1 MTLFLNHAFVS
12 NPRGFAHQYPL
23 TLREPIASRTRHIK
37 SQRALSFDSTDPSNH
52 GDSEYES
59 VASDHRVAFADINPG
74 HHALRTAGAQVVD
87 ITYEPAPGRFPLFWL
102 PYAQNRTRKVTL
114 KDKRSPFLIRQTGG
128 EARVFFT
135 SVLTG
140 CSVFIEGAAHEPTV
154 YHLNGGS
161 FRVTRSQYPSRDE
174 NRQDRIGRSL
184 EMERRFS
191 ALPLPKGGLP
201 SCPAPACCT
210 ARTIC
215 PTTS

>member
-135 SVLTG
+135 S
-140 CSVFIEGAAHEPTV
+140 
-154 YHLNGGS
+154 
-161 FRVTRSQYPSRDE
+161 
-174 NRQDRIGRSL
+174 
-184 EMERRFS
+184 
-191 ALPLPKGGLP
+191 
-201 SCPAPACCT
+201 
-210 ARTIC
+210 
-215 PTTS
+215 